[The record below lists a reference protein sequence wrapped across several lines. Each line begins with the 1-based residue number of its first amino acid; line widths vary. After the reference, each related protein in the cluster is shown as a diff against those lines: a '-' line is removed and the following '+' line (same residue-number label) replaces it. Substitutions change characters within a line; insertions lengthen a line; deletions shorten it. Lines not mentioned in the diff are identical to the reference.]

1 MNTRSFPK
9 ILLALAVAGVAASPL
24 SLNAGDAHPPTVAAP
39 APQEESTFDKI
50 WGLPVIYSNK
60 DNRFLQEFRF
70 VGRAQFDEYSVTSNP
85 GWDQDWIVRRLRVGA
100 KASFFN
106 HLTAHVEV
114 DLQPQNPGGTLYVA
128 DPVYQR
134 LTDAYLSWK
143 FNDALRLTVGKQGV
157 KFTLDGNTSS
167 NELITIDRNN
177 LSNNIWFTTEYAS
190 GVSVNGKIGNFQYN
204 TGLYSGG
211 SVYAAQSR
219 FEDSSK
225 EFGNFN
231 GGNFWLIGVGYDFG
245 RQLGVKKALL
255 RADFV
260 YNPPDTQDNA
270 TKNFSEIGSLNFQLD
285 AGKWGVSADLAAA
298 NGSDGQSDVGGAVVM
313 PWFKFNDKLQ
323 LVGRYTYLSSADPNG
338 ISFNRYENVAAVN
351 YNPNGTYKTNSFGK
365 VSSQRGDEY
374 NEVYLG
380 LNYYLYGHRL
390 KVQTGW
396 NYTWMS
402 DSANNG
408 GDYSGWG
415 WTTGVRFYF

>member
-143 FNDALRLTVGKQGV
+143 FNDALRLTSAA
-157 KFTLDGNTSS
+157 FT
-167 NELITIDRNN
+167 ENN
-177 LSNNIWFTTEYAS
+177 L
-190 GVSVNGKIGNFQYN
+190 
-204 TGLYSGG
+204 
-211 SVYAAQSR
+211 R
-219 FEDSSK
+219 
-225 EFGNFN
+225 
-231 GGNFWLIGVGYDFG
+231 
-245 RQLGVKKALL
+245 R
-255 RADFV
+255 
-260 YNPPDTQDNA
+260 P
-270 TKNFSEIGSLNFQLD
+270 
-285 AGKWGVSADLAAA
+285 
-298 NGSDGQSDVGGAVVM
+298 
-313 PWFKFNDKLQ
+313 
-323 LVGRYTYLSSADPNG
+323 
-338 ISFNRYENVAAVN
+338 
-351 YNPNGTYKTNSFGK
+351 
-365 VSSQRGDEY
+365 
-374 NEVYLG
+374 
-380 LNYYLYGHRL
+380 
-390 KVQTGW
+390 
-396 NYTWMS
+396 
-402 DSANNG
+402 
-408 GDYSGWG
+408 
-415 WTTGVRFYF
+415 